1 MEKKKIRMST
11 ETAVLYYN
19 DQVER
24 LT

>member
-11 ETAVLYYN
+11 ETGVLYYN